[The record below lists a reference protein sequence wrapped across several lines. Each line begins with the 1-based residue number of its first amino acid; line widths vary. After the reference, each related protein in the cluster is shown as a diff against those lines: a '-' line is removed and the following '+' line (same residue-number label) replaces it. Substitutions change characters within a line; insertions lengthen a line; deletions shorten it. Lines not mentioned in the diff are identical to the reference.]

1 MHRLGTYFKKK
12 AVYKKRFKSGL
23 MKDFLGQMDLLA
35 MNNKICFVSGTD
47 L

>member
-1 MHRLGTYFKKK
+1 MHELGTCFEKKD
-12 AVYKKRFKSGL
+12 VYKKGLKSGL
-23 MKDFLGQMDLLA
+23 MKDFFSQMDLLT